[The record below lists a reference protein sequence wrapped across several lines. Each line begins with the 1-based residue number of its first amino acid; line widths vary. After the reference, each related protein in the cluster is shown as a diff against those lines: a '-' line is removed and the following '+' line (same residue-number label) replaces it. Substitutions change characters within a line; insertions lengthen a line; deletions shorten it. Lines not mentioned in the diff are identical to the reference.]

1 MWLCTRWA
9 IVWKHERGFR
19 VDMKFFW
26 KIFFAFTAL
35 ITVVFSVF
43 GIWMITH
50 TFRNS
55 LEKEIEEGNRENR
68 MFQLAFE
75 TNMHSLSEHY
85 WTERVVREL
94 AESLINNLDV
104 QNYSY
109 RLYRRAWGLIYENSE
124 NQLAHQLMEKMAED
138 NCVYQVLE
146 EDGRKYLIFMC
157 KSVLGGRVYYLES
170 AKDITELYEER
181 DNFYAQYRV
190 VMLVLIGISSLVI
203 FVLSHLLTR
212 SVVALSDTT
221 RRFAEGDYDARANIY
236 GEDEIGTLACDFN
249 LMADSLNQ
257 KMDELKIA
265 ARQQEDF
272 TASFAHEL
280 KTPLTSIIGYAD
292 MLRTMDMTGE
302 ETVEASNY
310 IYSQGKRLES
320 LSLKLLELI
329 VTKYQ
334 DYQFKPIPVTALL
347 AEVRELTAKNLEK
360 KHNTCLLQM
369 EEGMIYG
376 EKDLLISLFTN
387 LVDNA
392 RKALPEGGSIWITG
406 KNTEEGYG
414 VSVRDNGCG
423 MPQEELDKITE
434 AFYMVDKSRSRREG
448 GAGLGMTLCSRI
460 IEVHGAKWT
469 ISSSE
474 GQGTEIYVLF
484 PGREAADGA

>member
-1 MWLCTRWA
+1 
-9 IVWKHERGFR
+9 
-19 VDMKFFW
+19 MKFFW

-35 ITVVFSVF
+35 VTLVFSVF
-43 GIWMITH
+43 GIWMITQ
-50 TFRNS
+50 TFHNS

-75 TNMHSLSEHY
+75 TNMNSLSEHY
-85 WTERVVREL
+85 KTEKVIKDL
-94 AESLINNLDV
+94 AESIITNLDD
-104 QNYSY
+104 QEYSY
-109 RLYRRAWGLIYENSE
+109 RLYKGAQGLIYENTE
-124 NQLAHQLMEKMAED
+124 NRLEHQLMEELAEND
-138 NCVYQVLE
+138 CVYQVLE
-146 EDGRKYLIFMC
+146 AGDRRYLIFVC
-157 KSVLGGRVYYLES
+157 KSVMSGRVYYLES

-181 DNFYAQYRV
+181 DRFYDQYRV
-190 VMLVLIGISSLVI
+190 IMLALIGISSLVI

-212 SVVALSDTT
+212 SVVELSDTT
-221 RRFAEGDYDARANIY
+221 RRFAEGDYGARADIY
-236 GEDEIGTLACDFN
+236 GEDEIGTLARDFN
-249 LMADSLNQ
+249 QMADNLNQ
-257 KMDELKIA
+257 KMEELTDA

-292 MLRTMDMTGE
+292 MLRTMEMTDE

-334 DYQFKPIPVTALL
+334 DYQFKQISITALL
-347 AEVRELTAKNLEK
+347 QEVRELTAKSLEK
-360 KHNTCLLQM
+360 KNITCSLQV
-369 EEGMIYG
+369 EESSIYG

-392 RKALPEGGSIWITG
+392 RKALLEGGSIWING
-406 KNTEEGYG
+406 QKTEKGYE
-414 VSVRDNGCG
+414 VAVRDNGCG
-423 MPQEELDKITE
+423 MPREEIDKITE

-460 IEVHGAKWT
+460 IEVHGAEWS

-474 GQGTEIYVLF
+474 GQGTEICVCF
-484 PGREAADGA
+484 PGRETPYGN

>member
-1 MWLCTRWA
+1 
-9 IVWKHERGFR
+9 
-19 VDMKFFW
+19 MKFFW

-35 ITVVFSVF
+35 ITMVFSVF
-43 GIWMITH
+43 GIWMITQ
-50 TFRNS
+50 TFHNS

-75 TNMHSLSEHY
+75 TNMNSLSEHY
-85 WTERVVREL
+85 KTEKVIKDL
-94 AESLINNLDV
+94 AESIITNLDD
-104 QNYSY
+104 QEYSY
-109 RLYRRAWGLIYENSE
+109 RLYRGAQGLIYENTE
-124 NQLAHQLMEKMAED
+124 NRLEHQLMEELVEN

-146 EDGRKYLIFMC
+146 AGDRRYLIFVC
-157 KSVLGGRVYYLES
+157 KSVMSGRVYYLES

-181 DNFYAQYRV
+181 DRFYDQYRV
-190 VMLVLIGISSLVI
+190 VMLALIGISSLVI

-212 SVVALSDTT
+212 SVVELSDTT
-221 RRFAEGDYDARANIY
+221 RRFAEGDYGARADIY
-236 GEDEIGTLACDFN
+236 GEDEIGTLARDFN
-249 LMADSLNQ
+249 QMADNLNQ
-257 KMDELKIA
+257 KMEELTDA

-292 MLRTMDMTGE
+292 MLRTMEMTDE

-334 DYQFKPIPVTALL
+334 DYQFKQISVAALL
-347 AEVRELTAKNLEK
+347 HEVKELTAKSLEK
-360 KHNTCLLQM
+360 KNITCSLQV
-369 EEGMIYG
+369 EESSIYG

-392 RKALPEGGSIWITG
+392 RKALQEGGGIWISG
-406 KNTEEGYG
+406 QKTEEGYE
-414 VSVRDNGCG
+414 VAVRDNGCG
-423 MPQEELDKITE
+423 MPREEIDKITE
-434 AFYMVDKSRSRREG
+434 AFYMVDKSRSRKEG

-460 IEVHGAKWT
+460 IEVHGAEWS
-469 ISSSE
+469 INSSE
-474 GQGTEIYVLF
+474 GQGTEICVCF
-484 PGREAADGA
+484 PGREIPDGN